1 MEHGQGGSLARDWYR
16 MKGIE
21 ELAKRDQGETTCL
34 WERELGK
41 YLEKWSGD
49 DLAYVHGCSVAADE

>member
-21 ELAKRDQGETTCL
+21 ELSKREKGKTGWL
-34 WERELGK
+34 WEKELEEFLGN
-41 YLEKWSGD
+41 WTSD
-49 DLAYVHGCSVAADE
+49 DLEYVNVVHQGP

>member
-21 ELAKRDQGETTCL
+21 ELSKREKGWLLEK
-34 WERELGK
+34 ELG
-41 YLEKWSGD
+41 EFPENWTGD
-49 DLAYVHGCSVAADE
+49 DLAHVNVVHQGP

>member
-21 ELAKRDQGETTCL
+21 ELSKREKGEKGWL
-34 WERELGK
+34 WEKELEEFLGN
-41 YLEKWSGD
+41 WTSD
-49 DLAYVHGCSVAADE
+49 DLAYVNVVHQGP